1 MLDIYV
7 DGDACPVKE
16 EVFKVADRNGL
27 QVVMVSNRWSRRADA
42 PNVRQVVVSEG
53 FDAADNWIAEHIGD
67 GDICITADIP
77 LASRCLK
84 NGAHVLGPTGRP
96 FSEQSIGMALAMRD
110 LNAHLRE
117 TGEIKGYVPGF
128 TRQDRSRFL
137 GELDKLIQRLRKE
150 ARP

>member
-1 MLDIYV
+1 VLDIYV

-16 EVFKVADRNGL
+16 EVLKVADRNGL
-27 QVVMVSNRWSRRADA
+27 RVVMVSNRWSRRADA

-137 GELDKLIQRLRKE
+137 GELDKLIQRVRKE